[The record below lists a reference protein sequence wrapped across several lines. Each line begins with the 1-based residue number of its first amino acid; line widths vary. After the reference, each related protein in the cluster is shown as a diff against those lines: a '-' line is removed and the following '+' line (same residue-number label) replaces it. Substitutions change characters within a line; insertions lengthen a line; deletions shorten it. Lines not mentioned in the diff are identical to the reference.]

1 MICLKTI
8 IRYDIVSIVID
19 LFIEEDEC
27 EDQGK
32 DESKRMKINYKIT
45 RNAIAQTSRDSTR
58 STFSSLYPPISLE
71 KKKPYQL
78 GNHNACINLISP
90 APPPSLSLSRPN
102 LKAINQWRSRRE
114 HATLIDSKHYRTRR
128 HETRTRPIIK
138 LASPWWPVVKEIG
151 VS

>member
-1 MICLKTI
+1 MKTI

-90 APPPSLSLSRPN
+90 APLPLSL
-102 LKAINQWRSRRE
+102 AAE
-114 HATLIDSKHYRTRR
+114 SKSHKSMEIQARTRDVNR
-128 HETRTRPIIK
+128 
-138 LASPWWPVVKEIG
+138 L
-151 VS
+151 